1 MESSAHY
8 KIFLIDDDSFLLNM
22 YTLKFS
28 KSGFEVTTA
37 QNGVDVIKKLKDGFV
52 PDIMLLDIIMPGID
66 GLDLLEEIRKEKLI
80 PDTVVIMLTNQSDTT
95 DIEKAKSLGVGGY
108 IVKAT
113 TVPSEVIQEALEIYN
128 KNNKKIKT

>member
-8 KIFLIDDDSFLLNM
+8 KIFLIDDDTFLLNM

-37 QNGVDVIKKLKDGFV
+37 QHGIDVIKKLKDGFV

-95 DIEKAKSLGVGGY
+95 DIEKAKSLGVSGY

-113 TVPSEVIQEALEIYN
+113 TVPSEVIQEVLEIYN
-128 KNNKKIKT
+128 KNNKTH